1 MVEKLVTIASY
12 STAPEA
18 DLARYALE
26 AEGIRCY
33 LADVNVIQM
42 NWFLGNALGFIK
54 LQVSSND
61 RESAIQILESLPK
74 SSVHRRPPGKQDSNQ
89 CLSCGAAMGE
99 DVDTCPDCG
108 WSFQSDSQTGLN
120 D

>member
-1 MVEKLVTIASY
+1 MTEKLVTIASY
-12 STAPEA
+12 TTAPEA

-26 AEGIRCY
+26 SEGIRCY

-61 RESAIQILESLPK
+61 RESALKVLESLPK
-74 SSVHRRPPGKQDSNQ
+74 PERQKSSVAKPESNQ
-89 CLSCGAAMGE
+89 CLSCGASMSESA
-99 DVDTCPDCG
+99 DTCPACG
-108 WSFQSDSQTGLN
+108 WSFRSNAEPDQS
-120 D
+120 

>member
-1 MVEKLVTIASY
+1 MAEKLVTIASY
-12 STAPEA
+12 TTAPEA

-54 LQVSSND
+54 LQVSSD
-61 RESAIQILESLPK
+61 DQESALQILESLPK
-74 SSVHRRPPGKQDSNQ
+74 PIAPRRQREKQDSNQ
-89 CLSCGAAMGE
+89 CLSCGASMDE
-99 DVDTCPDCG
+99 DADTCPACG
-108 WSFQSDSQTGLN
+108 WSFQSTADEDAN
-120 D
+120 